1 MGLLEWSE
9 RVSRVVQGRPRLEV
23 ENGRLVIEQHK
34 SVRAYSSTCIR
45 VDCPGGE
52 VCIEGRTADAGSTFQ
67 SRTVGS
73 GDDYKRN
80 MEGQVIQ
87 NAGTAAY
94 VVSRKDKDSGAGSS
108 NRALSECMC
117 ARGN

>member
-1 MGLLEWSE
+1 MRWKGGACGLGLLEWSE

-52 VCIEGRTADAGSTFQ
+52 VCIEGQQLTL
-67 SRTVGS
+67 
-73 GDDYKRN
+73 
-80 MEGQVIQ
+80 E
-87 NAGTAAY
+87 
-94 VVSRKDKDSGAGSS
+94 
-108 NRALSECMC
+108 ALSRAELSVQ
-117 ARGN
+117 GTIISVTWKDW